1 MRILH
6 KIICC
11 LVILLHI
18 HAGTVNVLALRPV
31 ASKYTHILSL
41 TTLKDSC
48 NISVN
53 LLLPGEQRQFSIE
66 IPIDFHERVRWLDS
80 FIANIRDGAADKERF
95 GISFSGIAPNEA
107 QLLYDDF
114 KTIWQ
119 LYGYAYDNST
129 DKPFMMNL
137 SERQIRAK
145 KTINAANNDMWSL
158 DDILKHGANRLP
170 ALMPGEKPRI
180 LIVSSSARDDVVLTN
195 KKGHRL
201 ISPNFGHHRI
211 KAFLE
216 AKDIAMVDVFNPEV
230 YSNSDT
236 AAIELVAM
244 MQNRQYHIVGISPT
258 HSNLINDLRLTYL
271 LKKISMQANDDKRPI
286 FIAGGNEAT
295 YGTETLLKHA
305 PFDAVIRGYGEQPM
319 ARLCQLISG
328 GDRRNLQDIFKDIK
342 GMAHKGAADAE
353 AAIMTP
359 EEFRE
364 YSFTYFPYANMPYR
378 QHWIYSALSMDPAN
392 LAVSNATLRCVRM
405 FFTTH
410 CAKGIPCGFCS
421 NWLAHKQ
428 KLLGLNAQEM
438 VELVEKAVN
447 IHGAEAIFLNDD
459 DVLMGGATIGIKRFK
474 QFLTGIIQKKKS
486 AIIPADLCFYMQTR
500 SLSFLKRD
508 QKFTPDKELVSL
520 MKEAGFVMVSIGIEN
535 LSNRLLLSQSIN
547 KFAGAELS
555 QIQRAGLAPLD
566 IHERA
571 INTLLEA
578 GITPQLNLVGL
589 PPEATIDDLMENIRK
604 SLNYVH
610 LGAQLALS
618 SYIWYLPGAALARSE
633 EYKTHSLEIV
643 DKYIPGTNILYQYPS
658 RYKPNASDEIK
669 HITDEGTIWGQADK
683 VWEKLC
689 GQLQQEGFAITLENQ
704 PLQIR
709 VLAIF
714 ASELELLSNLLES
727 RGRQDKAD
735 DLNRLS
741 EEIKTT
747 ILDIMRR
754 SSPAP
759 SMAPRAVAATETTDI
774 TVRALHT
781 EEAIKQAA

>member
-11 LVILLHI
+11 IVILLHI
-18 HAGTVNVLALRPV
+18 HAGTADVLALRPV
-31 ASKYTHILSL
+31 ASKHTDVLSL
-41 TTLKDSC
+41 TALKDSC
-48 NISVN
+48 NVSVN
-53 LLLPGEQRQFSIE
+53 LLLPGEQQQFSIE

-80 FIANIRDGAADKERF
+80 FIANIRDRAVGEERF
-95 GISFSGIAPNEA
+95 GINFSGIAPHEA

-119 LYGYAYDNST
+119 LHGYAYDDSA

-137 SERQIRAK
+137 SERQIRAEK
-145 KTINAANNDMWSL
+145 AINTANNDIWGL
-158 DDILKHGANRLP
+158 DDILKYSANRLP
-170 ALMPGEKPRI
+170 VVKPGEKPRI
-180 LIVSSSARDDVVLTN
+180 LIVSSSARDDVILTN
-195 KKGHRL
+195 KKGGRL

-319 ARLCQLISG
+319 VRLCQFISG
-328 GDRRNLQDIFKDIK
+328 GDRRSLQDIFKDIK
-342 GMAHKGAADAE
+342 GMAYKGAVDVE
-353 AAIMTP
+353 TAIMTP

-364 YSFTYFPYANMPYR
+364 YSFTHSPYANMPYR
-378 QHWIYSALSMDPAN
+378 QHWIYSALSMDPSN
-392 LAVSNATLRCVRM
+392 LAVSNASLRCVRM

-421 NWLAHKQ
+421 NWLTHKQ
-428 KLLGLNAQEM
+428 RLLGLSAQEM
-438 VELVEKAVN
+438 VELVEKAAAT
-447 IHGAEAIFLNDD
+447 HGAQAVFLNDD
-459 DVLMGGATIGIKRFK
+459 DVLMGGAPIGIKRFK
-474 QFLTGIIQKKKS
+474 QFLNGIIQKKQAAS
-486 AIIPADLCFYMQTR
+486 IPADLRFYMQTR
-500 SLSFLKRD
+500 TISFLKRG
-508 QKFTPDKELVSL
+508 QKFTPNKELILL
-520 MKEAGFVMVSIGIEN
+520 MKEAGFIMVSLGIEN
-535 LSNRLLLSQSIN
+535 LSNRILLSESIN
-547 KFAGAELS
+547 KFAGAELR
-555 QIQRAGLAPLD
+555 QLERAGLTPSD

-571 INTLLEA
+571 INALLDA

-589 PPEATIDDLMENIRK
+589 PPETTIDDLLENIRK
-604 SLNYVH
+604 NLKYVRF
-610 LGAQLALS
+610 GAQLALS
-618 SYIWYLPGAALARSE
+618 SYVWYLPGAALARSE
-633 EYKTHSLEIV
+633 EYTTHSLEIV
-643 DKYIPGTNILYQYPS
+643 DKHIPGTSIVYQYPG
-658 RYKPNASDEIK
+658 RYRPKDSDEIK
-669 HITDEGTIWGQADK
+669 RITDEGAIWGQADR

-689 GQLQQEGFAITLENQ
+689 GQLQQEGLAISVETP
-704 PLQIR
+704 PLQLR

-714 ASELELLSNLLES
+714 AGELELLSKLLKS
-727 RGRQDKAD
+727 DGRQDKAK
-735 DLNRLS
+735 DLNQLS

-747 ILDIMRR
+747 MLDIMRR
-754 SSPAP
+754 SFPAP
-759 SMAPRAVAATETTDI
+759 NMPSHIVTVAKTTDI
-774 TVRALHT
+774 TMHAFYT